1 MDEDRGD
8 AERVA
13 QELRAAA
20 DADADRGIAAEKR
33 SSQFGEAL
41 KADRLRAG
49 LSPEDLAERT
59 HMPIS
64 VVYELQG
71 KLPPESENIEKLATA
86 LAARGGAQAGSAEG
100 PIPEQLENDAPHEM
114 KVSGNGKPVW
124 DVAGA
129 LAAIAL
135 VVAVFQVAKGLPGL
149 LLSATCLTALILAL
163 AAGHRPVA
171 WQRSIAKAGFFIFL
185 VASVV
190 LFVVTGSTDAQTSSS
205 AVSSSTQPPTPTPLA
220 PSSSST
226 TSRTIATPTSWE
238 PAEPPRRYAIR
249 EGSSV
254 SLFGGALV
262 VGVTYVFDGWAALTL
277 STRGPECQPNLE
289 PGRKA
294 LIADPDR
301 NRWYEVRLT
310 TLDGKQ
316 VTVSVE
322 WGAGNRPSE
331 PC

>member
-20 DADADRGIAAEKR
+20 DADADRTVA
-33 SSQFGEAL
+33 
-41 KADRLRAG
+41 
-49 LSPEDLAERT
+49 
-59 HMPIS
+59 
-64 VVYELQG
+64 
-71 KLPPESENIEKLATA
+71 
-86 LAARGGAQAGSAEG
+86 AGSSEK
-100 PIPEQLENDAPHEM
+100 PVTEQLRNDVPHGMEA
-114 KVSGNGKPVW
+114 SDTGKPVW

-129 LAAIAL
+129 LAAVAL
-135 VVAVFQVAKGLPGL
+135 VVAVFQVAKGLPGV
-149 LLSATCLTALILAL
+149 LLSGTCLSALILAL

-171 WQRSIAKAGFFIFL
+171 WQRNLAKAGFFIFL
-185 VASVV
+185 IASVV
-190 LFVVTGSTDAQTSSS
+190 LFVVTGSTDPQTGSSPVLP
-205 AVSSSTQPPTPTPLA
+205 ATPTPAPTPTPTPVA
-220 PSSSST
+220 PSTST
-226 TSRTIATPTSWE
+226 TTTRTPATPTSWE
-238 PAEPPRRYAIR
+238 PAEPPRRYVIR

-254 SLFGGALV
+254 SLFGGGLV
-262 VGVTYVFDGWAALTL
+262 VGVTYAFDGWAALTL

-294 LIADPDR
+294 LIVDPDR

-310 TLDGKQ
+310 DLNGKQ

-322 WGAGNRPSE
+322 WGTGNRPSE